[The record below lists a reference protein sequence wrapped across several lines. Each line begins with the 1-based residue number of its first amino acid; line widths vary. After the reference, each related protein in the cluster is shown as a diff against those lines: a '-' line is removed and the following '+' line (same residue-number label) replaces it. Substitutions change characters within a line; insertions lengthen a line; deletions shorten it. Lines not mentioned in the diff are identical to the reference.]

1 MFHGPGSGQK
11 QGSFRGRL
19 WVGVV
24 SPTWEGQSFSL
35 WLHKITICSVWV
47 SAHAFGKCINKTDQ
61 GLFSFLKIFFQV
73 TDTIFFRETLVIEHC
88 PVSDFQTVVLLQ
100 IICNPTTIITAIP
113 VLVLGKIKVCCCQK
127 NVGAQCA
134 SGHINPC
141 IEDQS
146 HSFCNHAVT
155 RAVQHS
161 LLQAITGTTT
171 NKWQV
176 IYHQNWT
183 VHVHTHTLSLLCWEN
198 VNQFKKKRKHTDP
211 SQSQSPHYCKIGW
224 KPLETLVATTIYNIS
239 QREKTHRQ
247 NTISW
252 RRDRLSCCWVL
263 QMHERNA
270 LMSFSIS
277 TIERQDNANS
287 SFDII
292 TTKSKEIIISSS
304 PVDDSLQ
311 LEIAQRHICTSING
325 LKHKASWGSSKSLL
339 QMSLFPLGCII
350 IS

>member
-1 MFHGPGSGQK
+1 MD
-11 QGSFRGRL
+11 
-19 WVGVV
+19 
-24 SPTWEGQSFSL
+24 FSHF
-35 WLHKITICSVWV
+35 WRFC
-47 SAHAFGKCINKTDQ
+47 
-61 GLFSFLKIFFQV
+61 FQV

-113 VLVLGKIKVCCCQK
+113 VLVLCKIKVCCCQK

-141 IEDQS
+141 TEDQS

-198 VNQFKKKRKHTDP
+198 VNQFKKKKESIQTLVK
-211 SQSQSPHYCKIGW
+211 SFQSSHYCKIGW
-224 KPLETLVATTIYNIS
+224 KPLETLVATTINNIS

-277 TIERQDNANS
+277 TIEREDNANS

-292 TTKSKEIIISSS
+292 KTKSKEIIISSS

-339 QMSLFPLGCII
+339 QMSLFPLGCIM